1 MSLKAA
7 AAPASAR
14 SMLPGF
20 TQLLRK
26 ELIEARRSKRLI
38 AFVLVMTLALLTI
51 VLSVGGVARNETL
64 NDGFRRTDEEV
75 INAMLGTWAGIIA
88 YLGSFMIIAVT
99 IDPVTRERSLG
110 ITAWI
115 ITKPVSRLSYLSAI
129 AAGHII
135 TGVAAIVIL
144 PSIPVL
150 LITAA
155 WFQQLPIDQ
164 VGAGLLVLAVEV
176 AFLTALNVGLGVV
189 FRSVPPVL
197 MCSLAVWFLPTILPA
212 FAGLRWLFYVLPS
225 YLPVAAIVGAGGV
238 DEWMVVSVPAFS
250 LGLGALVFWI
260 AAELFEGQ
268 EL

>member
-1 MSLKAA
+1 MAADAA
-7 AAPASAR
+7 AAPATSPI
-14 SMLPGF
+14 LPGF

-26 ELIEARRSKRLI
+26 ELLDARRSKRLW
-38 AFVLVMTLALLTI
+38 AFVIIMTLALLAI
-51 VLSVGGVARNETL
+51 VLSVGGVERN
-64 NDGFRRTDEEV
+64 DVDDYGFRRTDDE
-75 INAMLGTWAGIIA
+75 IIDDMLGTWAGIIA
-88 YLGSFMIIAVT
+88 YLGSFMIIAAT

-135 TGVAAIVIL
+135 TGIAAIVVL

-150 LITAA
+150 LITAI

-164 VGAGLLVLAVEV
+164 VGIGLVVLAVEV
-176 AFLTALNVGLGVV
+176 SFLTLLNVALGVV

-197 MCSLAVWFLPTILPA
+197 LCSLAIWFLPTILPA
-212 FAGLRWLFYVLPS
+212 FGGLRWLLYVLPS
-225 YLPVAAIVGAGGV
+225 YLPVAAIVAAAQP
-238 DEWMVVSVPAFS
+238 DDWAVVTIPAFS
-250 LGLGALVFWI
+250 LGLGALAFWT